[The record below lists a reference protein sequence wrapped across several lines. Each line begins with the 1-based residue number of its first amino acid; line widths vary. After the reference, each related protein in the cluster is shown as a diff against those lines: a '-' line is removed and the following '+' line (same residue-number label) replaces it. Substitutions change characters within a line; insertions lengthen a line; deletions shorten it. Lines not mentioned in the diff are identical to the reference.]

1 MTNAPQSPVDW
12 ESVPDPAA
20 VRQPRRRFEAWM
32 VLRIAVMV
40 FGLLSLAFWGYWS
53 WQLPLPGY
61 LFMVGAPLF
70 AAVVWYF
77 FRSPRSPIET
87 DIVGKTIVEVAL
99 VVAAGA
105 TWISI
110 GHPVVGIVFI
120 VIAALTGLIA
130 FRKETA

>member
-12 ESVPDPAA
+12 EAVPDPAPA
-20 VRQPRRRFEAWM
+20 RQQRRTFDAWR
-32 VLRIAVMV
+32 VLRILVCA

-61 LFMVGAPLF
+61 LFVVGAPLF

-77 FRSPRSPIET
+77 FRSPASPIET

-99 VVAAGA
+99 VIAAGA

-110 GHPVVGIVFI
+110 GLPIVGFVFI
-120 VIAALTGLIA
+120 VIAALSGVIA
-130 FRKETA
+130 FRRETA